1 MLPRVPIEPTPT
13 GIVFPDPRDAVEGI
27 VAVGEDFRPGTL
39 LTAYRSG
46 IFPWPHGKSNKQV
59 LWFSPEERMIFPLD
73 GSVTPSRRMR
83 ATLRSHPYRITTNQ
97 AFLEVAKACGNER
110 EQGTWITPQLLAG
123 YAQLHEL
130 GWAESLEVW
139 DERGPERA
147 LIGGIYGVK
156 IGGLFAGES
165 MFHRV
170 KDASKIA
177 FYEMARRLAARG
189 FVLFDA
195 QVYNDHLDS
204 LGCYEIPR
212 DEYLQRLRDALPVQ
226 VKPDATP
233 DLA

>member
-1 MLPRVPIEPTPT
+1 MTARRIEPPPT

-27 VAVGEDFRPGTL
+27 VAVGTDFRPGTL

-46 IFPWPHGKSNKQV
+46 IFPWPHGKTNKQV
-59 LWFSPEERMIFPLD
+59 LWFSPEERMIYPLD
-73 GSVTPSRRMR
+73 GSAEPSRRMR

-97 AFLEVAKACGNER
+97 AFIEVAKACGNER
-110 EQGTWITPQLLAG
+110 DQGTWITPELLAG

-139 DERGPERA
+139 DERGTERA
-147 LIGGIYGVK
+147 LIGGIYGVS

-177 FYEMARRLAARG
+177 FYEMAKRLSARG
-189 FVLFDA
+189 FMVFDA

-212 DEYLQRLRDALPVQ
+212 DEYLSRLQAALAIE
-226 VKPDATP
+226 VKPDVTP

>member
-1 MLPRVPIEPTPT
+1 MTRVEPPAT

-27 VAVGEDFRPGTL
+27 VAVGQDFRPGTL
-39 LTAYRSG
+39 LSAYRSG
-46 IFPWPHGKSNKQV
+46 IFPWPHGKANKRV
-59 LWFSPEERMIFPLD
+59 LWFSPEERMIYPLD
-73 GSVTPSRRMR
+73 GSVSPSRRMR

-97 AFLEVAKACGNER
+97 AFIEVAKACGKER
-110 EQGTWITPQLLAG
+110 EHGTWITPELLVG

-147 LIGGIYGVK
+147 LIGGIYGVS

-170 KDASKIA
+170 TDASKIA
-177 FYEMARRLAARG
+177 FYEMANRLVARG
-189 FVLFDA
+189 FCLFDA
-195 QVYNDHLDS
+195 QVHNDHLES
-204 LGCYEIPR
+204 LGCHLIPR
-212 DEYLQRLRDALPVQ
+212 DEYLSRLRHALSTE
-226 VKPDATP
+226 VKPCVTP